1 MPVKKKPS
9 KAVSIGLR
17 VAAAAIAVA
26 GLAYAWLPK
35 VTVVP
40 PTCLEKGYSIY
51 VRGGRTQM
59 KDIVDATGHDFSQW
73 EVLREPE
80 GVDGGQRV
88 RTCQTCGYE
97 EQEVFHEDGALP
109 RLYLTGS
116 LDGISKQ
123 SRVLLEAK
131 LTMDDFNFEV
141 VVYCTPSKSLT
152 IPKNDAVKIDSNNY
166 VVLIDTRIVGAGDL
180 KCKVSAFIDDPD
192 FPDGYRTE
200 IVVIDTGI
208 KISNPL

>member
-1 MPVKKKPS
+1 MAQKVFLGTELKLNVNIEPVN
-9 KAVSIGLR
+9 G
-17 VAAAAIAVA
+17 
-26 GLAYAWLPK
+26 
-35 VTVVP
+35 
-40 PTCLEKGYSIY
+40 
-51 VRGGRTQM
+51 
-59 KDIVDATGHDFSQW
+59 
-73 EVLREPE
+73 
-80 GVDGGQRV
+80 
-88 RTCQTCGYE
+88 
-97 EQEVFHEDGALP
+97 
-109 RLYLTGS
+109 
-116 LDGISKQ
+116 
-123 SRVLLEAK
+123 

-200 IVVIDTGI
+200 IVVIDAGI